1 MTTNV
6 RKSRQSHV
14 SRSTMT
20 IARIPTHGRRTH
32 RTTFLSPPLV
42 ASPTDENIR
51 SQMCEMEK
59 NQHVATRATDW
70 QQRLAHPA
78 KVWRLGSSLRLICF
92 LSPTSRLCGCSLS
105 YVVQRAS
112 CPTLR
117 RSGTR
122 QAPGRRNSY
131 LSASVRSPC
140 TWCKNHA
147 LPLFYIVAWQR
158 ALNLTLG
165 VRLWPQLERS

>member
-32 RTTFLSPPLV
+32 RTTFLSPPRRLPERTRTSDRRCV
-42 ASPTDENIR
+42 RWRRTNM
-51 SQMCEMEK
+51 SQHAQQTGSNDLRTPLKCGAWAR
-59 NQHVATRATDW
+59 HCVSSAFSV
-70 QQRLAHPA
+70 QRL
-78 KVWRLGSSLRLICF
+78 
-92 LSPTSRLCGCSLS
+92 LCGCSLS